1 MKTYV
6 FNAKNHSATITLS
19 ADSFDEALDEL
30 IRILAFD
37 NENDYTCDDED
48 GEDEDDENGHEELPH
63 GNEHWN
69 DEKAKRPT
77 PEDYMHISK
86 DLRAQLDEVSKNRYF
101 TPDENTK
108 KV

>member
-1 MKTYV
+1 MKNYNFV
-6 FNAKNHSATITLS
+6 RKHGAVVIIIT
-19 ADSFDEALDEL
+19 APSFDEALYALENIFDG
-30 IRILAFD
+30 D
-37 NENDYTCDDED
+37 NENDYYLASEVD
-48 GEDEDDENGHEELPH
+48 GHEELPH

-77 PEDYMHISK
+77 PEDCMHITQELK
-86 DLRAQLDEVSKNRYF
+86 AQLDEVSKNRYF